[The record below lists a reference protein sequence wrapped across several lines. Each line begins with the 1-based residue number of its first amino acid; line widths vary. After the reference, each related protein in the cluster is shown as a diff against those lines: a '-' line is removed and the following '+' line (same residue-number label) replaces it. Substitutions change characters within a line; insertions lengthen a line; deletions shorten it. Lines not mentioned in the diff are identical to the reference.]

1 MTEIVRHAGAVW
13 KGDLRKG
20 KGVISTESTVLVEV
34 PYSFSTRFENKPG
47 TNPEELIAGAHAAC
61 YAMAFAATL
70 TRKGYT
76 PESIEVNAACVLEKQ
91 EAGFAIIRMELRVR
105 GVVPDMDGSAFAE
118 VAKEADKGCPVSNL
132 LRPGATI
139 EIETELLS

>member
-1 MTEIVRHAGAVW
+1 MTKIVRHGGAVW

-20 KGVISTESTVLVEV
+20 SGTVSTESGALVEV
-34 PYSFSTRFENKPG
+34 PYSFVTRFENEPG

-70 TRKGYT
+70 ASKGYE
-76 PESIEVNAACVLEKQ
+76 PERIDVSADCVLEKQ
-91 EAGFAIIRMELRVR
+91 EAGYAIIRMKLRVR
-105 GVVPDMDGSAFAE
+105 GVVPDIDADTFTK

-132 LRPGATI
+132 LRPGVTI
-139 EIETELLS
+139 EHEIELLG